1 MKKKKELYI
10 QAGAV
15 AGTAAVLVLV
25 GLAQQRC
32 IGQNYFEIIVDNKV
46 VGATG
51 QKTDEKEMLNTCR
64 RELNELTDGYVC
76 LDADI
81 EIRKARTFG
90 TRLLTKTEAEQC
102 VLEELKHKVVTE
114 GTSAYTVNIG
124 EFTASF
130 PTLEDVGEFLST
142 VKQPY
147 DAEGKFSV
155 VYEADSDHSVET
167 FEAKLAEASGN
178 AGAAGNGETESSAS
192 PLLAGAVRGDADRM
206 AYACA
211 HPGEKNYETGL
222 VDLGFAETVTVYA
235 DYVNQSELTTPAAAS
250 EAVTKEEETNK
261 IYEVQAGDC
270 LSTIAEDN
278 HTTVAQIMALNG
290 FADTNAYICIGDEI
304 VISVPEPDLS
314 VWETQGVV
322 YEEDYTADPT
332 IVGNDSW
339 YTTKQVTL
347 QEGTTGHREVNMF
360 VTYKDGVE
368 TGRSMAHQTIL
379 AQSEPAVIEQG
390 TQIPPTYVKPLSGG
404 RFTSGFGKRWG
415 RMHKGVDWAC
425 PTGTTVYASS
435 DGVVEYA
442 DWSNGYGYNVIID
455 HPDGRKTRYCHLS
468 KTLVTAG
475 TSVSQGDPIA
485 QSGSTGHSTGPHVH
499 FEIFIGGTQV
509 DPLQYIN

>member
-10 QAGAV
+10 QAGAA

-155 VYEADSDHSVET
+155 VYEADSDHSAET

-235 DYVNQSELTTPAAAS
+235 DYVNQSELTTPAAAA

-314 VWETQGVV
+314 VWETVC
-322 YEEDYTADPT
+322 P
-332 IVGNDSW
+332 
-339 YTTKQVTL
+339 
-347 QEGTTGHREVNMF
+347 
-360 VTYKDGVE
+360 
-368 TGRSMAHQTIL
+368 RS
-379 AQSEPAVIEQG
+379 
-390 TQIPPTYVKPLSGG
+390 
-404 RFTSGFGKRWG
+404 
-415 RMHKGVDWAC
+415 
-425 PTGTTVYASS
+425 
-435 DGVVEYA
+435 
-442 DWSNGYGYNVIID
+442 
-455 HPDGRKTRYCHLS
+455 RKTIIQR
-468 KTLVTAG
+468 
-475 TSVSQGDPIA
+475 
-485 QSGSTGHSTGPHVH
+485 
-499 FEIFIGGTQV
+499 
-509 DPLQYIN
+509 

>member
-10 QAGAV
+10 QAGAA

-155 VYEADSDHSVET
+155 VYEADSDPSAET

-235 DYVNQSELTTPAAAS
+235 DYVNQSELTTPAAAA

-322 YEEDYTADPT
+322 YEED
-332 IVGNDSW
+332 
-339 YTTKQVTL
+339 
-347 QEGTTGHREVNMF
+347 
-360 VTYKDGVE
+360 
-368 TGRSMAHQTIL
+368 
-379 AQSEPAVIEQG
+379 
-390 TQIPPTYVKPLSGG
+390 
-404 RFTSGFGKRWG
+404 
-415 RMHKGVDWAC
+415 
-425 PTGTTVYASS
+425 
-435 DGVVEYA
+435 
-442 DWSNGYGYNVIID
+442 
-455 HPDGRKTRYCHLS
+455 
-468 KTLVTAG
+468 
-475 TSVSQGDPIA
+475 
-485 QSGSTGHSTGPHVH
+485 
-499 FEIFIGGTQV
+499 
-509 DPLQYIN
+509 

>member
-10 QAGAV
+10 QARAV

-155 VYEADSDHSVET
+155 CTRRTVTTVWRPLRQSWQRHPEMPGQQET
-167 FEAKLAEASGN
+167 VRRKAVLPRFWLERS
-178 AGAAGNGETESSAS
+178 GETQTGWRTRARIREKKITRPDLWISGL
-192 PLLAGAVRGDADRM
+192 PRLLRFM
-206 AYACA
+206 
-211 HPGEKNYETGL
+211 
-222 VDLGFAETVTVYA
+222 
-235 DYVNQSELTTPAAAS
+235 
-250 EAVTKEEETNK
+250 
-261 IYEVQAGDC
+261 
-270 LSTIAEDN
+270 
-278 HTTVAQIMALNG
+278 QIM
-290 FADTNAYICIGDEI
+290 
-304 VISVPEPDLS
+304 
-314 VWETQGVV
+314 
-322 YEEDYTADPT
+322 
-332 IVGNDSW
+332 
-339 YTTKQVTL
+339 
-347 QEGTTGHREVNMF
+347 
-360 VTYKDGVE
+360 
-368 TGRSMAHQTIL
+368 
-379 AQSEPAVIEQG
+379 
-390 TQIPPTYVKPLSGG
+390 
-404 RFTSGFGKRWG
+404 
-415 RMHKGVDWAC
+415 
-425 PTGTTVYASS
+425 
-435 DGVVEYA
+435 
-442 DWSNGYGYNVIID
+442 
-455 HPDGRKTRYCHLS
+455 
-468 KTLVTAG
+468 
-475 TSVSQGDPIA
+475 
-485 QSGSTGHSTGPHVH
+485 
-499 FEIFIGGTQV
+499 
-509 DPLQYIN
+509 